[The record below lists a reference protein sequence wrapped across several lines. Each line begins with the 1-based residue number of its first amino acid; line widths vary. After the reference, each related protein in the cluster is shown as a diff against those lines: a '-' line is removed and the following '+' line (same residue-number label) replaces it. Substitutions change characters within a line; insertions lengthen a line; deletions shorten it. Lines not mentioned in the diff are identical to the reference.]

1 MEATEVTLLSSEWR
15 SKVEGVST
23 IIRELAIQL
32 AKHPSLHVSVYL
44 PKCGD
49 EDKRVA
55 ASYNVQLIEAEEM
68 AGYDPVDWLSVL
80 PEDHAVDYVI
90 GFGTVLGRQ
99 VQIIKR
105 HYDFKWIQVVY
116 NVPEELGAFKYYS
129 NAIDR
134 ADKMQQVEVKLCEKA
149 DQVVAVGPKV
159 TEAFLRYLRKDQE
172 HVFNLTPGILS
183 DFANVQQATE
193 ELKAFRVLLFGQY
206 CMEDF
211 YLNEYHIAACAI
223 AELKIEPQPYA
234 LLFAGAQQEEQ
245 EIMTDLFLNEGVE
258 RTQLLF
264 RPYNGSREQLARL
277 FCEADLAIMPSQT
290 VGFGVAAL
298 EALSAGLP
306 ILVSGRAGFGEA
318 LGTVLHGAPCVVNSA
333 DPKVWANAIR
343 AVRQKDRKIRLE
355 ESKAVR
361 EAYGKKYSWEE
372 QCSRL
377 VERMRNITLADKQ

>member
-1 MEATEVTLLSSEWR
+1 
-15 SKVEGVST
+15 
-23 IIRELAIQL
+23 
-32 AKHPSLHVSVYL
+32 
-44 PKCGD
+44 
-49 EDKRVA
+49 
-55 ASYNVQLIEAEEM
+55 
-68 AGYDPVDWLSVL
+68 
-80 PEDHAVDYVI
+80 
-90 GFGTVLGRQ
+90 
-99 VQIIKR
+99 
-105 HYDFKWIQVVY
+105 
-116 NVPEELGAFKYYS
+116 
-129 NAIDR
+129 
-134 ADKMQQVEVKLCEKA
+134 MQQVEVKLCEKA
-149 DQVVAVGPKV
+149 DQAVAVGPKV
-159 TEAFLRYLRKDQE
+159 TEALLRYLRKDQE

-193 ELKAFRVLLFGQY
+193 ELKAFRVLPFGQY

-211 YLNEYHIAACAI
+211 YLNEYGIAACAI

-234 LLFAGAQQEEQ
+234 LLFAGAPSEEQ
-245 EIMTDLFLNEGVE
+245 EIMTDLFLEKGVE

-277 FCEADLAIMPSQT
+277 FCEADLAILPSQT

-318 LGTVLHGAPCVVNSA
+318 LATVPHGAPCVVNSA
-333 DPKVWANAIR
+333 DPKVWAKKIR
-343 AVRQKDRKIRLE
+343 AVRQKDRKVRLE

-361 EAYGKKYSWEE
+361 KAYGKKYSWEE

>member
-1 MEATEVTLLSSEWR
+1 MEAIEVTLLSSEWR
-15 SKVEGVST
+15 STEEGVST

-80 PEDHAVDYVI
+80 PKDHAVDYVI
-90 GFGTVLGRQ
+90 GHGIDLGRQ

-129 NAIDR
+129 NAISR

-206 CMEDF
+206 CMKDF

-234 LLFAGAQQEEQ
+234 LLFAG
-245 EIMTDLFLNEGVE
+245 
-258 RTQLLF
+258 
-264 RPYNGSREQLARL
+264 
-277 FCEADLAIMPSQT
+277 
-290 VGFGVAAL
+290 
-298 EALSAGLP
+298 
-306 ILVSGRAGFGEA
+306 
-318 LGTVLHGAPCVVNSA
+318 
-333 DPKVWANAIR
+333 
-343 AVRQKDRKIRLE
+343 DRK
-355 ESKAVR
+355 SV
-361 EAYGKKYSWEE
+361 
-372 QCSRL
+372 
-377 VERMRNITLADKQ
+377 V